1 MRSRKQDFGAV
12 LTCGGQMRI
21 SQSAIAIPTQTF
33 ATAMTM
39 DLSSEQS
46 VDHKWAI
53 IAGQPREESSRQKK
67 NSTAPEITDP
77 IE

>member
-1 MRSRKQDFGAV
+1 MRSPKQAFGAA
-12 LTCGGQMRI
+12 LTCSWHMRT
-21 SQSAIAIPTQTF
+21 SQSAIATPTQTF

-46 VDHKWAI
+46 VNHKSAI
-53 IAGQPREESSRQKK
+53 IAGQPREDSSRLKK
-67 NSTAPEITDP
+67 NSTALEITDL